1 MKIDFSKNTRRNIVS
16 AFLNKG
22 LGLLFPFLN
31 RTLFLWLM
39 GAEYLG
45 LNGLFTS
52 ILGVLA
58 LADLGFG
65 TAVVCSMYKPVAD
78 DDRELVCAY
87 LKFYRK
93 VYRWVGTAI
102 FVIGLCL
109 LPFLRNLV
117 KGDLPPEL
125 DLHVLY
131 LIHLVNTAVGYF
143 LFAYRGSVLN
153 AYHRGDVM
161 TNIRTFTSIA
171 QYGTVFA
178 ILFLTRNYYHY
189 VLATVFFT
197 VVNNLLVYRES
208 RRLFPEIEPRGEL
221 AEERRRKVVSD
232 VKSIFMHKV
241 GAVITNQT
249 DNIVISAFLGLV
261 AVGAYGNYYYVHTA
275 VGGLAWSVYSS
286 MQNGFGNTIFTETK
300 EANFERLMRAVRAVL
315 VVVAG
320 CSAMMAALYQPFI
333 EVWTG
338 GRPELSRHFLTPLL
352 MVVYFYIYQS
362 RQTLLTFKAAANL
375 WRQDRWKP
383 MVAGAFNLTVNIT
396 LVVTLPDEYKLDG
409 VILSTVLSF
418 VLIQIPWESYVMFTR
433 FFGGG
438 EARIYL
444 RTQALSMLKAVVL
457 CASAWYFVRLV
468 PLSGAVG
475 LAAKGAVAAAFV
487 ACAMC
492 ALFRRDVV
500 DLASRLLRRGQ
511 ARRESTGK

>member
-1 MKIDFSKNTRRNIVS
+1 MKIDFSRNTRRNIVS
-16 AFLNKG
+16 AILNKG
-22 LGLLFPFLN
+22 VGLLFPFLN

-87 LKFYRK
+87 LRFYRT

-109 LPFLRNLV
+109 LPFLGSLV
-117 KGDLPPEL
+117 KGDLPPGL

-171 QYGTVFA
+171 QYATVFL

-208 RRLFPEIEPRGEL
+208 RRLFPEIDPRGEL
-221 AEERRRKVVSD
+221 AADRRRKVVSD

-275 VGGLAWSVYSS
+275 VGGLAWSIYSS
-286 MQNGFGNTIFTETK
+286 MQNGFGNTIFTESK
-300 EANFERLMRAVRAVL
+300 EANFDRLMRAVRAVL
-315 VVVAG
+315 VVVSG
-320 CSAMMAALYQPFI
+320 CAAMMAALYQPFI

-338 GRPELSRHFLTPLL
+338 GRPELSRHFLTPML
-352 MVVYFYIYQS
+352 MVAFFYFYQS
-362 RQTLLTFKAAANL
+362 RQTLLVFKAAANL

-383 MVAGAFNLTVNIT
+383 LVAGAFNLTVNIT
-396 LVVTLPDEYKLDG
+396 LVITLPDAYKLDG

-418 VLIQIPWESYVMFTR
+418 LLIQIPWESHVMFSS
-433 FFGGG
+433 FFGRR
-438 EARIYL
+438 EAAVYWRA
-444 RTQALSMLKAVVL
+444 QALGLLKAIVL
-457 CASAWYFVRLV
+457 CCGAWGVSSAV
-468 PLSGAVG
+468 PLEGVPG
-475 LAAKGAVAAAFV
+475 LMAKGAASGAFV
-487 ACAMC
+487 ACASC
-492 ALFRRDVV
+492 VLFRREVV
-500 DLASRLLRRGQ
+500 DLASRLFSRRRQ
-511 ARRESTGK
+511 SANRRT

>member
-1 MKIDFSKNTRRNIVS
+1 MKIDFARNTGRNV
-16 AFLNKG
+16 AAAMLNKCV
-22 LGLLFPFLN
+22 GLLFPFLN

-65 TAVVCSMYKPVAD
+65 TAVVCSMYKPVAE

-87 LKFYRK
+87 LRFYRK

-102 FVIGLCL
+102 FAIGLCL
-109 LPFLRNLV
+109 LPFLRHLV
-117 KGDLPPEL
+117 KGDLPPGL

-131 LIHLVNTAVGYF
+131 LMHLVNTAAGYF

-171 QYGTVFA
+171 QYATVFL
-178 ILFLTRNYYHY
+178 ILFLSRDYYHY
-189 VLATVFFT
+189 VLATIAFT
-197 VVNNLLVYRES
+197 VVNNILVYRES
-208 RRLFPEIEPRGEL
+208 RRLFPEISPRGEL
-221 AEERRRKVVSD
+221 AGNLRRKVVSD

-261 AVGAYGNYYYVHTA
+261 AVGAYGNYWYVHTA

-300 EANFERLMRAVRAVL
+300 AANFERLMRAVRTVGL
-315 VVVAG
+315 VVA
-320 CSAMMAALYQPFI
+320 CCAAMMAALYGPFI

-338 GRPELSRHFLTPLL
+338 GRPELSRHALTPML
-352 MVVYFYIYQS
+352 MTVLFYVYQS
-362 RQTLLTFKAAANL
+362 RQTLLVFKAAANL

-383 MVAGAFNLTVNIT
+383 IVAGAFNLSLNIA
-396 LVVTLPDEYKLDG
+396 LVMGLPDAYKLDG
-409 VILSTVLSF
+409 VIVSTVLSF
-418 VLIQIPWESYVMFTR
+418 ILVQIPWESRVMFTA
-433 FFGGG
+433 FFGRG
-438 EARIYL
+438 ESVAYWRV
-444 RTQALSMLKAVVL
+444 QALSAAKALGMCIGAYAV
-457 CASAWYFVRLV
+457 ARMV
-468 PLSGAVG
+468 PLSGIAG
-475 LAAKGAVAAAFV
+475 LAAKAIAAGALVAVSAL
-487 ACAMC
+487 C
-492 ALFRRDVV
+492 LFRAEVAG
-500 DLASRLLRRGQ
+500 LASRLPFFRRF
-511 ARRESTGK
+511 AAIRKT

>member
-1 MKIDFSKNTRRNIVS
+1 MKIDFSRNTRRNIVS
-16 AFLNKG
+16 AMLNKG
-22 LGLLFPFLN
+22 IGLLFPFLN

-87 LKFYRK
+87 LRFYRR

-109 LPFLRNLV
+109 LPFLRVLV

-161 TNIRTFTSIA
+161 TNIHTFTSLA
-171 QYGTVFA
+171 QYATVFL

-189 VLATVFFT
+189 VLATVAFT

-208 RRLFPEIEPRGEL
+208 RRLFPEIDPRGEL
-221 AEERRRKVVSD
+221 SADRRRKVVSD

-249 DNIVISAFLGLV
+249 DNIVVSAFLGLV

-275 VGGLAWSVYSS
+275 VGGLAWSIYSS
-286 MQNGFGNTIFTETK
+286 MQNGFGNTIFTESR
-300 EANFERLMRAVRAVL
+300 EENFERFMRALRIVL
-315 VVVAG
+315 AVVAG
-320 CSAMMAALYQPFI
+320 CAAMMAALYQPFI

-352 MVVYFYIYQS
+352 MVVFFYIYQS
-362 RQTLLTFKAAANL
+362 RQTLLTFKAAANV
-375 WRQDRWKP
+375 WHQDRWKP
-383 MVAGAFNLTVNIT
+383 MVSGALNLTLNIT
-396 LVVTLPDEYKLDG
+396 FVVTLPDAYKLDG
-409 VILSTVLSF
+409 VILSTILSF
-418 VLIQIPWESYVMFTR
+418 VLVQIPWESRVMFTE
-433 FFGGG
+433 FFDS
-438 EARIYL
+438 R
-444 RTQALSMLKAVVL
+444 QAAAYWRAQMSSAVKAAVL
-457 CASAWYFVRLV
+457 CASAWCVARLV
-468 PLSGAVG
+468 PLSGVPG
-475 LAAKGAVAAAFV
+475 LAAKGAVAGAFV
-487 ACAMC
+487 SCAVLL
-492 ALFRRDVV
+492 LFRAEASI
-500 DLASRLLRRGQ
+500 LFSRLHGFGGGQ
-511 ARRESTGK
+511 ARKGR

>member
-1 MKIDFSKNTRRNIVS
+1 MKIDFAKNTRRNIVS
-16 AFLNKG
+16 AALNKG
-22 LGLLFPFLN
+22 VGLLFPFLN

-78 DDRELVCAY
+78 DDRELICAY
-87 LKFYRK
+87 LRFYRK
-93 VYRWVGTAI
+93 VYRCVGTAI

-109 LPFLRNLV
+109 LPFLRHLV

-131 LIHLVNTAVGYF
+131 LIHLVNTAAGYF

-171 QYGTVFA
+171 QYATVFL

-208 RRLFPEIEPRGEL
+208 RRLFPEIDPRGEL
-221 AEERRRKVVSD
+221 SQERRRKVVSD

-241 GAVITNQT
+241 GAVITHQT

-275 VGGLAWSVYSS
+275 VGGLAWSIYSS
-286 MQNGFGNTIFTETK
+286 MQNGFGNTIFTESK
-300 EANFERLMRAVRAVL
+300 EANFDRFMRAVRVVL

-320 CSAMMAALYQPFI
+320 CSAMMMALYQPFI
-333 EVWTG
+333 EVWTR

-352 MVVYFYIYQS
+352 MVVFFYVYQS

-375 WRQDRWKP
+375 WRHDRWKP
-383 MVAGAFNLTVNIT
+383 LVAGAFNLTVNIT
-396 LVVTLPDEYKLDG
+396 LVITLPEAYKLDG

-418 VLIQIPWESYVMFTR
+418 VLIQIPWESRIVFSA
-433 FFGGG
+433 FFDGHQG
-438 EARIYL
+438 AIYW
-444 RTQALSMLKAVVL
+444 RVQAMSLMKAVLL
-457 CASAWYFVRLV
+457 CVCAWGVARMV
-468 PLSGAVG
+468 PLSGVPG
-475 LAAKGAVAAAFV
+475 FMAKGAATGAFV
-487 ACAMC
+487 ACATC
-492 ALFRRDVV
+492 ALFRREVS
-500 DLASRLLRRGQ
+500 DLLSRFLRRQASRERN
-511 ARRESTGK
+511 GK